1 MSIKRQI
8 SSLLLKLIP
17 GAITASFLLL
27 SPCMAQNSQKI
38 EDVKLVGSENMG
50 FFAEKV
56 RKHEPVIIAYLGGS
70 ITVGTG
76 SSQYGNNYYWKSRT
90 AIIDEIKK
98 RGGSA
103 ESLNVGIGGT
113 GSIYGAYRIGSQLL
127 VNKPD
132 ILIVEFA
139 VNDCSGKREEALARK
154 KEIVDGMEG
163 IVRQALKQ
171 NPKIGIVFLYT
182 SAATFQ
188 EEYYSK
194 GLATPSVETHHSVA
208 LHYGIAEAITGPQID
223 KGLKDG
229 TFNLKAFFP
238 DGTHPSDIGHDLYAK
253 ALTSAILP
261 GLDQPVPASVK
272 ALPPLLGSGKYENA
286 RLDPIVPAGSS
297 EGWASNKKQWN
308 WNGVEIWTS
317 DVADKPISFIPKGE
331 GIQLIYMGK
340 IKVKWTVGGKE
351 NSQELTSHAAG
362 MPMPA
367 GWTFPA
373 DNTPDG
379 KTVSVEAVATPDGKT
394 HGEVWGIFSI
404 QAPQK

>member
-1 MSIKRQI
+1 MSIKRPI
-8 SSLLLKLIP
+8 RSLLLSLLP
-17 GAITASFLLL
+17 AAIAASIWL
-27 SPCMAQNSQKI
+27 SAPCIAQDSQKI
-38 EDVKLVGSENMG
+38 EDIKLVGPENLG

-70 ITVGTG
+70 ITVGAG

-113 GSIYGAYRIGSQLL
+113 GSAYGAYRIGSQLL

-132 ILIVEFA
+132 LLIVEFA
-139 VNDCSGKREEALARK
+139 VNDCPGKREDALTQK
-154 KEIVDGMEG
+154 KEMVDGMEG

-188 EEYYSK
+188 EQYYSK
-194 GLATPSVETHHSVA
+194 GLVTPSVEAHHSVA
-208 LHYGIAEAITGPQID
+208 LHYGITEAISGSQID

-238 DGTHPSDIGHDLYAK
+238 DGTHPSDIGHDLYATT
-253 ALTSAILP
+253 LTSAILP
-261 GLDQPVPASVK
+261 GFDQPAPASVK

-286 RLDPIVPAGSS
+286 RLDPIVPAASS

-308 WNGVEIWTS
+308 WNGVEIWTC
-317 DVADKPISFIPKGE
+317 DVAEKPISFIPKGN
-331 GIQLIYMGK
+331 GIQLIFMGK
-340 IKVKWTVGGKE
+340 IKVKWTVDGKE
-351 NSQELTSHAAG
+351 NVQELTSHAAG
-362 MPMPA
+362 MPMPS

-373 DNTPDG
+373 DKNPDG
-379 KTVSVEAVATPDGKT
+379 KTVSVEVVSTPDGKP
-394 HGEVWGIFSI
+394 HGEVWGIFST
-404 QAPQK
+404 QKP